1 MSFVQELRRRNVFKV
16 AVLYVVAA
24 WLILQVAD
32 VLFPN
37 LGAPDWAFGLV
48 LGLLILFF
56 FPVLIFSWV
65 FELTPEGLKR
75 EAEVS
80 RSQSITDETGRKINI
95 LIVVMLALAICVI
108 VVDRLVPDAPQ
119 GIEGAAREAQARLEA
134 TNDEATLVA
143 EPSIAVLAFTNMSDD
158 PANEYFSDGIS
169 EEILNLLAKLPGL
182 HVTSR
187 SSAFQFKGH
196 DIDIPTV
203 AKQLGVAHILEGSVR
218 KSGNQVRITAQL
230 IDADEDRHMWSESYD
245 RELDDLFAVQ
255 DEIAAAVVAEL
266 QQTLLGTIRTT
277 DLAQSNRTDPRA
289 YDLYL
294 RARHELWKRRP
305 VALAE
310 AESLFEE
317 AIEIDPNYAPAYA
330 GLATTMVFQTGYTS
344 VDVLKAQSRAET
356 AISRAL
362 ELDPDS
368 AEALSAKG
376 LLRGDQGRTAEARS
390 AFERAIAL
398 NPNASRPYAWL
409 SNDLSTADPERA
421 LNLAE
426 KAYSTDPL
434 VRITNLA
441 LANRLTQFDRHDEVM
456 RLAREFETMY
466 PDSGWAYKIAASVH
480 SVQGRWDLW
489 LMGMYRAFRTDP
501 EQTFGFDEIPFVVL
515 NLGEPD
521 LADAWL
527 DTLSSLAPQDVWTV
541 VQQSMRAENVGQHQL
556 AMEIL
561 ANAAERND
569 DPRLD
574 DELAFVYMIGGD
586 FRQARQV
593 LERARPYLADD
604 PPTFDIDHWPT
615 MINYAMALQRTGGQ
629 ARARGLLEQAR
640 AVVESQI
647 DVGVVSSFWG
657 PMRGWLAAL
666 DALQGKTG
674 AALGNLRTLEQRGV
688 LCDFC
693 LRQDPYWDS
702 IRSDA
707 EFIQIVSDVQRKLA
721 DQRQA
726 LADERMLLTP
736 EQLVRLPTF
745 EFDPITK

>member
-294 RARHELWKRRP
+294 RARHEL
-305 VALAE
+305 
-310 AESLFEE
+310 
-317 AIEIDPNYAPAYA
+317 
-330 GLATTMVFQTGYTS
+330 
-344 VDVLKAQSRAET
+344 
-356 AISRAL
+356 
-362 ELDPDS
+362 
-368 AEALSAKG
+368 
-376 LLRGDQGRTAEARS
+376 
-390 AFERAIAL
+390 
-398 NPNASRPYAWL
+398 
-409 SNDLSTADPERA
+409 
-421 LNLAE
+421 
-426 KAYSTDPL
+426 
-434 VRITNLA
+434 
-441 LANRLTQFDRHDEVM
+441 
-456 RLAREFETMY
+456 
-466 PDSGWAYKIAASVH
+466 
-480 SVQGRWDLW
+480 
-489 LMGMYRAFRTDP
+489 
-501 EQTFGFDEIPFVVL
+501 
-515 NLGEPD
+515 
-521 LADAWL
+521 
-527 DTLSSLAPQDVWTV
+527 
-541 VQQSMRAENVGQHQL
+541 
-556 AMEIL
+556 
-561 ANAAERND
+561 
-569 DPRLD
+569 
-574 DELAFVYMIGGD
+574 
-586 FRQARQV
+586 
-593 LERARPYLADD
+593 
-604 PPTFDIDHWPT
+604 
-615 MINYAMALQRTGGQ
+615 
-629 ARARGLLEQAR
+629 
-640 AVVESQI
+640 
-647 DVGVVSSFWG
+647 
-657 PMRGWLAAL
+657 
-666 DALQGKTG
+666 
-674 AALGNLRTLEQRGV
+674 
-688 LCDFC
+688 
-693 LRQDPYWDS
+693 
-702 IRSDA
+702 
-707 EFIQIVSDVQRKLA
+707 
-721 DQRQA
+721 
-726 LADERMLLTP
+726 
-736 EQLVRLPTF
+736 
-745 EFDPITK
+745 